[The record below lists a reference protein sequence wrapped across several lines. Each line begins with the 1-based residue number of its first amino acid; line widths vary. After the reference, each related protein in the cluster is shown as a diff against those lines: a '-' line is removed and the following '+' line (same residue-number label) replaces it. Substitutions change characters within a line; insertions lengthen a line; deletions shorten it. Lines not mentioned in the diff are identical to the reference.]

1 MLENLK
7 KEVYEANMLLP
18 AQGLVNF
25 TWGNVSA
32 IDRETGLVIIKPSG
46 VSYEKMNPSD
56 MVVVNLEGEII
67 EGVLKPSS
75 DTDTHLELYRSFKN
89 IGGIVHTHSRW
100 ATVFAQAGRAIPA
113 LGTTHA
119 DYFDGE
125 VPVTRPMTRAEIE
138 GDYELQTGK
147 VIVERFKKLN
157 EGFLPAVLVHSHGPF
172 TWGKDAREA
181 VYHAAVLELVA
192 EMAFNTEML
201 LRRDP
206 TPMQQELLKKHFYR
220 KHGENSYHGQ

>member
-7 KEVYEANMLLP
+7 KEVYEANVLLP

-46 VSYEKMNPSD
+46 VSYEKMSPSD
-56 MVVVNLEGEII
+56 MVVVNLEGTII

-75 DTDTHLELYRSFKN
+75 DTDTHLELYRNFLN

-100 ATVFAQAGRAIPA
+100 ATVFAQAGCAIPA

-125 VPVTRPMTRAEIE
+125 VPVTRPMTKAEIE

-157 EGFLPAVLVHSHGPF
+157 EGFLPGVLVHSHGPF

-192 EMAFNTEML
+192 EMAFNTGML

-206 TPMQQELLKKHFYR
+206 APMQQELLQKHFYR
-220 KHGENSYHGQ
+220 KHGENSYYGQ